1 MSFTWPIK
9 KVPELHYTWSSRGP
23 TQDGAQGVSVSAP
36 GVAITAVPT
45 ATLQNN
51 QLMNGTSM
59 ASPSAA
65 GSVAV
70 ALSSINAE
78 KLSEWSPA
86 SVKRAFMNTAR
97 SVSGKGSNFPSCFV
111 NLCHK
116 FQIANSVFMC
126 RTRDLKKSETFEYF
140 GRILKGVSIR
150 YIWSESRFS
159 KRGPF

>member
-1 MSFTWPIK
+1 MAHHLLFVTSAGNSGPALTTVGAPASLTDYAMTVGAFAAPSTHCPIYSMRAQ
-9 KVPELHYTWSSRGP
+9 VPELHYTWSSRGP

-70 ALSSINAE
+70 ALSSINAD
-78 KLSEWSPA
+78 KLTEWSPA
-86 SVKRAFMNTAR
+86 SLKRAFMNSAR
-97 SVSGKGSNFPSCFV
+97 SVQGQF
-111 NLCHK
+111 
-116 FQIANSVFMC
+116 
-126 RTRDLKKSETFEYF
+126 
-140 GRILKGVSIR
+140 
-150 YIWSESRFS
+150 
-159 KRGPF
+159 